1 MRTSSVALAATT
13 LLLTS
18 VARAAPADAGRR
30 VGVIAVGADAAA
42 AGELQREL
50 ELRLAAAPRV
60 TLHGGNDLAPAI
72 GRAGT
77 ATPASGP
84 DAQKMREAADL
95 LQKASDAYYEDRAA
109 FALDRL
115 GALAALH
122 ERTGNFPVGE
132 RVRLLLW
139 RTAVFLALKDEPQAE
154 TEALAALTLNPEL
167 KVDLNEFRPSVK
179 EIVEKVRGRGLR
191 MVTVVVNGLSAG
203 ATLRLDDRAVS
214 PRFQAPIGKHRLVAS
229 AMGRRDVGRTF
240 DAAGDLSIPMTLPI
254 ALEPALETTLSG
266 IVWRG
271 QPSSQDAPILTGL
284 ATRLGVDWLV
294 VAATRTDPASES
306 RVVLISLAGGSSFAS
321 PQLAIGSGTNAAL
334 ATWTDSRLASDLTG
348 AIAAVAVATPSPVST
363 ATPAPTATPVAVAVA
378 IATPRPRPAP
388 TAAPR
393 VPPARRRAAS
403 GENVVLGARGGV
415 LWLDR
420 TRTISGGG
428 ESFTTEFGG
437 VGPRITAD
445 ASRGMFF
452 GEVEAAFLSYGISTL
467 DVKLPDGSKTT
478 VSGGSSLVARLGG
491 GWRHAFGDGDW
502 DGSTVV
508 RAGLGLVRETHS
520 AEDVKDSSNQPLRL
534 LTSYDRN
541 GLELRVDGRLPFPDV
556 TFRPA
561 ITGGLA
567 VGPAIGFSESPKGA
581 TGTSPAAGPE
591 FGAHLGVEL
600 APMERLGV
608 AFEILASMR
617 DTKFKGT
624 AQAPLN
630 TAIRNATM
638 SESFQGTALT
648 ARYRF

>member
-1 MRTSSVALAATT
+1 MRTSSVTLAVTT

-18 VARAAPADAGRR
+18 VARAAPGDAVRR

-60 TLHGGNDLAPAI
+60 TLRGGNDLAPVI
-72 GRAGT
+72 GRSGLAT
-77 ATPASGP
+77 AAAGP
-84 DAQKMREAADL
+84 DAQKLRDGADL

-115 GALAALH
+115 GALGALH
-122 ERTGNFPVGE
+122 ERAGNFPVAE
-132 RVRLLLW
+132 HVRLLLW

-154 TEALAALTLNPEL
+154 AEALAALTLSPEL

-179 EIVEKVRGRGLR
+179 EMVDKVRGRGLR
-191 MVTVVVNGLSAG
+191 MVTVVVNGLPAG
-203 ATLRLDDRAVS
+203 ATLRLDDRAVT
-214 PRFQAPIGKHRLVAS
+214 PRFQAPTGKHRLVAS
-229 AMGRRDVGRTF
+229 AAGRRDVGRTF

-254 ALEPALETTLSG
+254 ALDPSLDAALSG

-271 QPSSQDAPILTGL
+271 QPSTQDVPLLAGL

-294 VAATRTDPASES
+294 VAATRSDPASES
-306 RVVLISLAGGSSFAS
+306 RVVVLSPSGGPVFAS
-321 PQLAIGSGTNAAL
+321 PQLAIGAGTNAAL
-334 ATWTDSRLASDLTG
+334 ATWTDSRLASELTG
-348 AIAAVAVATPSPVST
+348 AAAAVAVATPSPVPT
-363 ATPAPTATPVAVAVA
+363 ATPAPAGTPVAVA

-388 TAAPR
+388 TAAPHF
-393 VPPARRRAAS
+393 PPARRHAAS
-403 GENVVLGARGGV
+403 SEGVVLGARGGL

-428 ESFTTEFGG
+428 ESFKTGFGG

-452 GEVEAAFLSYGISTL
+452 GELEAAFLSYGISTL
-467 DVKLPDGSKTT
+467 DVKLPDGSKKT
-478 VSGGSSLVARLGG
+478 VGGGSSLVARLGG
-491 GWRHAFGDGDW
+491 GWRHAFGRGDW
-502 DGSTVV
+502 DGSPLV
-508 RAGLGLVRETHS
+508 RAGLGVVHESHS
-520 AEDVKDSSNQPLRL
+520 AEDVKDASNQSLKL

-541 GLELRVDGRLPFPDV
+541 GLELRVDGRFPFPDV
-556 TFRPA
+556 SFRPA

-600 APMERLGV
+600 APLERLGV

-624 AQAPLN
+624 AQAPLS

-638 SESFQGTALT
+638 SESFQGAALT